1 MQRRWWIQKCLR
13 FAARLLPPPAI
24 VVVVVVVGAD
34 DDHGVETW
42 FLAHCTRSLHHA
54 AFWSPPNLVSGRNKT
69 SMIRSS
75 YTAATDRS
83 TFFLQLQI
91 FLFATASRYSAI
103 NQKNLRLRAWITTAS
118 SCSKLAAKR
127 FFFDFTP
134 HPSLGKPAT
143 PGLVSSSNH
152 QIHIFGFHFCNPA
165 SNRQGW
171 LKIWTL
177 YFCLL

>member
-1 MQRRWWIQKCLR
+1 MMQMWWWRWWIQISLR

-24 VVVVVVVGAD
+24 VVVVVVFVGAD

-54 AFWSPPNLVSGRNKT
+54 AFWSRPNLVSGRNKT

-75 YTAATDRS
+75 CTSATDRS
-83 TFFLQLQI
+83 TLLLQLQT

-118 SCSKLAAKR
+118 SCSKQLTAKR
-127 FFFDFTP
+127 FYFDFTP
-134 HPSLGKPAT
+134 NPSLGKPAAPSLDSYIWFSFSVIQPET
-143 PGLVSSSNH
+143 DKDDQRIELV
-152 QIHIFGFHFCNPA
+152 
-165 SNRQGW
+165 
-171 LKIWTL
+171 